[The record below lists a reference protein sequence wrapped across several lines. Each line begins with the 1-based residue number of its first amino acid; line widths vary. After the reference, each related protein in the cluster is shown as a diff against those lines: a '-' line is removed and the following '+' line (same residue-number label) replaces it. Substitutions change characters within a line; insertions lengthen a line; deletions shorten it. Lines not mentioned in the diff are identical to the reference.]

1 MSTNK
6 IQVTSCGAIVPKT
19 PELITKCTT
28 ELHVKPLTHPDFPE
42 LDSFD
47 VYQEKEEHLCLPVHW
62 AQKNIHDGAIEYQL
76 SEEQKEQ
83 IPTDRFTFNGAP
95 REHQLEAV
103 DTSLDH
109 LKKDGRGILCLQT
122 GGGKTF
128 TSLYLAAKLGHRIL
142 VVIHK
147 RSLLQQWE
155 NEIKTFLPNATIGYL
170 WQKHNDTKA
179 DIVLAM
185 WQTLLKRKDVTP
197 TWNTIIVDE
206 CHRICSKEFSQIMF
220 KVNAQYAIGLS
231 ATPSRKD
238 GLLDVLYWHL
248 GPIMYQQAPTNRSTL
263 PVLVKQLSFH
273 TPDYDKYRNSIAKQY
288 VRVISTI
295 TTNPDRTRM
304 ILKEVIGITKRKD
317 ASERYI
323 LILTERVKHAELVHA
338 ALGEIF
344 KQTPDMTVGLFVGSQ
359 TMENLTRAKE
369 ARIIVAT
376 YKIFEEGES
385 IERLNTLIMASP
397 KKDVRQSIGRIFRK
411 VHSINP
417 IIIDISDSIL
427 AGMARKRLDTI
438 KTETNGMMKS
448 VNDL

>member
-1 MSTNK
+1 M
-6 IQVTSCGAIVPKT
+6 IIPVTSRGAIVEKT
-19 PELITKCTT
+19 PELLKRCIT

-47 VYQEKEEHLCLPVHW
+47 VYQEDEKKLYLPVHW
-62 AQKNIHDGAIEYQL
+62 AQKVHPETIMRYAL
-76 SEEQKEQ
+76 SDEQKEK
-83 IPTDRFTFNGAP
+83 IPEERFTFNGAP
-95 REHQLEAV
+95 REHQLSAV
-103 DTSLDH
+103 ETSLVH
-109 LKKDGRGILCLQT
+109 LKTNGRGILCLQT

-155 NEIKTFLPNATIGYL
+155 NEIKAFLPNATIGYL

-248 GPIMYQQAPTNRSTL
+248 GPIMYQQAPTSRSTL

-273 TPDYDKYRNSIAKQY
+273 TPDYDRYRNSIAKQY
-288 VRVISTI
+288 VKVISTI
-295 TTNPDRTRM
+295 TGNPERTRM
-304 ILKEVIGITKRKD
+304 ILKEVIGVTKRKD
-317 ASERYI
+317 AAERYI
-323 LILTERVKHAELVHA
+323 LILTERVKHAELLHA
-338 ALGEIF
+338 ALGQIF
-344 KQTPDMTVGLFVGSQ
+344 SENPDISIGLFIGSQ
-359 TMENLTRAKE
+359 TMENLTKAKD

-417 IIIDISDSIL
+417 IIIDISDSLL

-438 KTETNGMMKS
+438 KTETNGLMKN
-448 VNDL
+448 VTEL